1 PCIRAHAAAGAVVH
15 QGRRTLALPLRRAP
29 HRHPAR
35 LDYEPQARQRRDAG
49 AGAWGGV
56 VPALR
61 QQVRGRTRRE
71 GGRLVART
79 KPRTQARFYGSREW
93 KALRRRVRLEEPT
106 CTICHAA
113 ATTDVHHRDG
123 DWRNT
128 ARSNLTG

>member
-1 PCIRAHAAAGAVVH
+1 M
-15 QGRRTLALPLRRAP
+15 
-29 HRHPAR
+29 
-35 LDYEPQARQRRDAG
+35 
-49 AGAWGGV
+49 
-56 VPALR
+56 
-61 QQVRGRTRRE
+61 
-71 GGRLVART
+71 ART

-128 ARSNLTG
+128 ARSNLTGVCRHCHASLTAEQQNARRAGRPERPIRVRGCDEHGIPLDPATRRRWTW